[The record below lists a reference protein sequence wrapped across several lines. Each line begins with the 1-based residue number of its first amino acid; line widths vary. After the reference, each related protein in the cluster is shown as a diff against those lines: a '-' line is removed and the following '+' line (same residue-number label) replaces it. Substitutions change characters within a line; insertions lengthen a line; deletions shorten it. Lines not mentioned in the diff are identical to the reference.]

1 MDEQQPLNDLA
12 RETRE
17 ALRVRGLS
25 VNAAAQRFEISREA
39 LTKMWNGRPTTVEIA
54 EKFAARLSEDLN
66 RWRVLNGFEAIED
79 AYAQSLKR
87 ELTAMRDRLAAD
99 GLEELVPDRGSAHGG
114 SQGLTAEDARAEI
127 AELERVLRK
136 LAGRSY

>member
-1 MDEQQPLNDLA
+1 MDEQQSPNELA
-12 RETRE
+12 REMRR
-17 ALRVRGLS
+17 ALRERGLS

-54 EKFAARLSEDLN
+54 EKFAARLGEDPN
-66 RWRVLNGFEAIED
+66 RWRVLNGFTPIED
-79 AYAQSLKR
+79 AYAQALKR

-99 GLEELVPDRGSAHGG
+99 GLAELAPERGAAQGGSA
-114 SQGLTAEDARAEI
+114 GLTPEDARAEI

-136 LAGRSY
+136 LASRG